1 MQKTLNCITIAP
13 VRTGLAMTI
22 RQDFLDSLIKNHKME
37 KRWAINQQADR
48 SIIEMLSHQLNIDI
62 SLTKILVQRG
72 ITTFDEA
79 RHFFRPLLTHLHD
92 PFLMKDM
99 EIAIE
104 RIDKAI
110 ANGENILIYGDYD
123 VDGTTAV
130 ALTYQFFGQFTNN
143 IAYYIPD
150 RHSEGYGIST
160 QGIDFA
166 HANGL
171 NLIIALDCGIRSND
185 KIAYANAL
193 GIDFII
199 CDHHLPGEELPNAI
213 AVLDPKRRD
222 CEYPFK
228 ELSGCGIGFKLA
240 QAYCALKSLPDEL
253 FLQYLDLCM
262 VSIAA
267 DIVPI
272 VDENRVLAHYGL
284 LKLNENPSTGL
295 KALMQ
300 IAGKTENYNIGD
312 VVFMLAPRINAAGR
326 MGHANEAVKM
336 LLSNE
341 LGLADEQS
349 AFINTQNIER
359 KNFDQNITSEALAI
373 IEQDEVLINRKTTVV
388 FQESWNKGVIGIVA
402 SRLTE
407 RYYRP
412 TVVLT
417 HSNGNYTGSAR
428 SVAGYDLYEALVEC
442 SDLLIQ
448 FGGHKYAAGLTI
460 VPENLS
466 LFAERFEQ
474 VVANSIAP
482 ELLIPEINIDAEID
496 FKQIDGKFSRIL
508 AQMAP
513 FGPQNMAPIFITQ
526 RVYLNGFPQIVGT
539 NHLKINVKQQNS
551 AIFEAIGF
559 NLGGYEKLLKP
570 NQPFSICYTIEE
582 NNWKDK
588 KRLQLNI
595 KGIRIEE

>member
-1 MQKTLNCITIAP
+1 
-13 VRTGLAMTI
+13 
-22 RQDFLDSLIKNHKME
+22 ME
-37 KRWAINQQADR
+37 KRWVHHQHTNLKVIDELA
-48 SIIEMLSHQLNIDI
+48 HQLTIDK
-62 SLTKILVQRG
+62 SLAEILVQRG
-72 ITTFDEA
+72 ITTFEEA
-79 RHFFRPLLTHLHD
+79 RHFFRPQLVHLHD
-92 PFLMKDM
+92 PFLIKDM
-99 EIAIE
+99 ETAIDRIDIAISTGQ
-104 RIDKAI
+104 K
-110 ANGENILIYGDYD
+110 ILIYGDYD

-130 ALTYQFFGQFTNN
+130 ALAYQFFQQFTKN

-160 QGIDFA
+160 QGIDYA
-166 HANGL
+166 KTNGFQ
-171 NLIIALDCGIRSND
+171 LIIALDCGIRSND
-185 KIAYANAL
+185 KVAYASAL

-199 CDHHLPGEELPNAI
+199 CDHHLPGAELPNAI
-213 AVLDPKRRD
+213 AVLDPKRKD
-222 CEYPFK
+222 CQYPFK

-240 QAYCALKSLPDEL
+240 QAYCIAQNLPDEL
-253 FLQYLDLCM
+253 YEKYLDLCM

-272 VDENRVLAHYGL
+272 VDENRVLAYYGL

-300 IAGKTENYNIGD
+300 ISGKTENYTITD

-341 LGLADEQS
+341 EFIADEQS
-349 AFINTQNIER
+349 ALINLQNTER
-359 KNFDQNITSEALAI
+359 KSFDKDITLAALAI

-407 RYYRP
+407 KYYRP
-412 TVVLT
+412 TIVLT

-448 FGGHKYAAGLTI
+448 FGGHKYAAGLTLA
-460 VPENLS
+460 PENLQI
-466 LFAERFEQ
+466 FADRFEQ
-474 VVANSIAP
+474 VVSKSIDPA
-482 ELLIPEINIDAEID
+482 LLIPEINIDAIIQLA
-496 FKQIDGKFSRIL
+496 QINGKFFRVLS
-508 AQMAP
+508 QMAP
-513 FGPQNMAPIFITQ
+513 FGPQNMAPIFMTEG
-526 RVYLNGFPQIVGT
+526 VTLAGTAQIVGT
-539 NHLKINVKQQNS
+539 NHLKINIKQQNS
-551 AIFEAIGF
+551 TIFEAIGF
-559 NLGGYEKLLKP
+559 NLGEFEKLLKP
-570 NQPFSICYTIEE
+570 NQLFSICYTIEE

-595 KGIRIEE
+595 KGIKI

>member
-1 MQKTLNCITIAP
+1 
-13 VRTGLAMTI
+13 
-22 RQDFLDSLIKNHKME
+22 ME
-37 KRWAINQQADR
+37 KRWVHNEITNREVIDELTHQLTIDR
-48 SIIEMLSHQLNIDI
+48 SLAE
-62 SLTKILVQRG
+62 ILVSRG
-72 ITTFDEA
+72 ITTFEEA
-79 RHFFRPLLTHLHD
+79 RHFFRPQIAHLHD

-99 EIAIE
+99 ETAIN
-104 RIDKAI
+104 RIDVAI
-110 ANGENILIYGDYD
+110 AEGQHILIYGDYD

-130 ALTYQFFGQFTNN
+130 ALAYQFFHQFTKH

-160 QGIDFA
+160 QGIDYA
-166 HANGL
+166 RKNGFH
-171 NLIIALDCGIRSND
+171 LIIALDCGIRSND
-185 KIAYANAL
+185 KVAYANSL

-199 CDHHLPGEELPNAI
+199 CDHHLPGAEIPNAV
-213 AVLDPKRRD
+213 AVLDPKRED

-240 QAYCALKSLPDEL
+240 QAYCTAKDLPDEL
-253 FLQYLDLCM
+253 YERYLDLCM

-272 VDENRVLAHYGL
+272 VDENRVMAYYGL

-300 IAGKTENYNIGD
+300 ISGKTENYSIMD

-336 LLSNE
+336 LLSE
-341 LGLADEQS
+341 EEFIADEQS
-349 AFINTQNIER
+349 ALINLQNTER
-359 KNFDQNITSEALAI
+359 KSFDKDITLEALAI
-373 IEQDEVLINRKTTVV
+373 IEQNEVLINRKTTVV
-388 FQESWNKGVIGIVA
+388 FNESWNKGVIGIVA

-407 RYYRP
+407 KYYRP
-412 TVVLT
+412 TIVLT

-428 SVAGYDLYEALVEC
+428 SVMGYDLYEALVEC

-460 VPENLS
+460 SPENLS
-466 LFAERFEQ
+466 IFADRFEQ
-474 VVANSIAP
+474 VVAKSIHP
-482 ELLIPEINIDAEID
+482 SLLIPEINIDTEID
-496 FKQIDGKFSRIL
+496 FTQINGKFFRVLS
-508 AQMAP
+508 QMAP
-513 FGPQNMAPIFITQ
+513 FGPQNMSPVFCTKNITF
-526 RVYLNGFPQIVGT
+526 VGTPQIVGT

-559 NLGGYEKLLKP
+559 NLGEFEKLLKP

-595 KGIRIEE
+595 KGIRPH